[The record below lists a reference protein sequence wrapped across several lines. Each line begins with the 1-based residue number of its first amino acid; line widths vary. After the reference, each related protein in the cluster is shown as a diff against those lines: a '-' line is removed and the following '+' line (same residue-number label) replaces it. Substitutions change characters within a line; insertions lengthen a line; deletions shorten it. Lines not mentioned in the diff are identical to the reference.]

1 MISHTKV
8 SAPLVPKIRRE
19 GDTSQFQEY
28 AENENMFKI
37 AHQAVHVKDF
47 EDFWS
52 EHERTL
58 TLHDNLGMR

>member
-8 SAPLVPKIRRE
+8 SAPLVPKIRKA

-28 AENENMFKI
+28 AENENMLKI

-47 EDFWS
+47 EDF
-52 EHERTL
+52 
-58 TLHDNLGMR
+58 